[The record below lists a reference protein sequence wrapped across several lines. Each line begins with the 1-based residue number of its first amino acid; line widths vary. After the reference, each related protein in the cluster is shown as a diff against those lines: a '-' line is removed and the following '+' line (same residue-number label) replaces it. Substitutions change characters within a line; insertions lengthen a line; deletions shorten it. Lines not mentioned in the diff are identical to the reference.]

1 MMASKTVN
9 TRIQLKSDTEA
20 NWKKSVLIS
29 DGGEKA
35 SGTSFVPLLGELIVY
50 TADDAHP
57 FSRLKVGDGETN
69 VLALPFIDAQSIQGL
84 ENFIIRGANRYSFPA
99 IGQTGQLYIDL
110 STSNIY
116 YWSTQEGGYIKA
128 FQYNVTKETIN
139 TVTGW
144 DAGTM
149 TTASIQNTSLVIE
162 NGTAPE
168 LTLGTLDV
176 VTNISEVGTNG

>member
-29 DGGEKA
+29 EGGEKN
-35 SGTSFVPLLGELIVY
+35 SGVSFVPLLGELIVY

-57 FSRLKVGDGETN
+57 FSRLKVGDGSTN
-69 VLALPFIDAQSIQGL
+69 VVQLPFVDAGSLKGL
-84 ENFIIRGANRYSFPA
+84 ENFIIQGENRYSFPA
-99 IGQTGQLYIDL
+99 SGQAGQLYIDL
-110 STSNIY
+110 STNNIY

-128 FQYNVTKETIN
+128 FQYHISKQTIN

-149 TTASIQNTSLVIE
+149 TMASIQNTSLVIE